1 MIEQLFH
8 AVLNYAFLTRAFVVG
23 ILVALCAALLGVNL
37 VLKNYS
43 LIGDGLSHVGFGAI
57 AVASAA
63 NLAPLTVAVPVV
75 IAAAFV
81 LLRLRESD
89 GVRGDSAIALIST
102 ASLAVGCVVSSRAG
116 ANTDLSGYL
125 FGSILSLSNTDLWL
139 SVVLCGIVLVLFI
152 LFYNKLFA
160 VTFDETFARATG
172 THTGLYNCLL
182 AVLTAITVVLG
193 MRLMGT
199 LLISSLIIF
208 PSLSAMR
215 LCRNFRSVVLMSA
228 AVSVACVLVGLCAS
242 YLLDLPAGAS
252 VVIVNLT
259 VFALAC
265 LGAFLGKRLGKVKK
279 A

>member
-1 MIEQLFH
+1 MINELVT
-8 AVLNYAFLTRAFVVG
+8 AVVSYPFLTRAFIVG

-43 LIGDGLSHVGFGAI
+43 LIGDGLSHVGFGAMAI
-57 AVASAA
+57 ASAA

-75 IAAAFV
+75 IAAAFL

-89 GVRGDSAIALIST
+89 GIRGDSAIALIST
-102 ASLAVGCVVSSRAG
+102 ASLAIGCVVSSRAG

-125 FGSILSLSNTDLWL
+125 FGSILSLSGTDLWL
-139 SVVLCGIVLVLFI
+139 SIVLCSVVLALFAV
-152 LFYNKLFA
+152 FYNKLFA

-172 THTGLYNCLL
+172 TRAGVYNTLL
-182 AVLTAITVVLG
+182 AVLTAITVVVG

-215 LCRNFRSVVLMSA
+215 ICRTFRSVVVASA
-228 AVSVACVLVGLCAS
+228 VVSVVCVLVGLSVS
-242 YLLDLPAGAS
+242 YLFDLPAGAS
-252 VVIVNLT
+252 VVIVNIF
-259 VFALAC
+259 VFAAASLSAVVTKR
-265 LGAFLGKRLGKVKK
+265 GAGHKK